1 MTNEQIQKLAQAT
14 RYMHQ
19 VLDQDTTGH
28 SSDHIERVVRLTQR
42 LCQDEGVADYL
53 ALMAATLHDVVDDK
67 LFASVAEARQALQ
80 QFLDKITVDAKEQA
94 ELWQIIDHMSYR
106 KNIDQKQQL
115 SIAGQIVQ
123 DADRLDAIGAIG
135 IARTFYFG
143 GHFGEKMYDPQLAP
157 RTNLSASD
165 YKSGEST
172 VINHFY
178 EKLLRL
184 QDQLNTAAAKKI
196 ALKRQTRMLN
206 FLTDFKAEWAAED

>member
-1 MTNEQIQKLAQAT
+1 MTDEQIQKLTQAT
-14 RYMHQ
+14 KYMHQ

-28 SSDHIERVVRLTQR
+28 SSDHIERVVRLTRR
-42 LCQDEGVADYL
+42 LCQDEEVPDYL

-67 LFASVAEARQALQ
+67 LFTSVSEARQALQ
-80 QFLDKITVDAKEQA
+80 QFLDKIAINAKEQA

-115 SIAGQIVQ
+115 SIAGRIVQ

-157 RTNLSASD
+157 RTKLAASD